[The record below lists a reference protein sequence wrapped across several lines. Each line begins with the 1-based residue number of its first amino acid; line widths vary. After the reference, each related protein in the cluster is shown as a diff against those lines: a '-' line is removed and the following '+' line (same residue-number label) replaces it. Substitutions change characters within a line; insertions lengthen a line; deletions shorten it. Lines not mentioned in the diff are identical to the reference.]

1 MLSKAN
7 ARGPK
12 TVLMN
17 EGIVVVQGIHW
28 QSSCTK
34 SSYVIYTYEN
44 SFQKNV

>member
-17 EGIVVVQGIHW
+17 EGIVVVQGIHG
-28 QSSCTK
+28 QSSFTK
-34 SSYVIYTYEN
+34 SSHVIYTYEN
-44 SFQKNV
+44 FFQKNV